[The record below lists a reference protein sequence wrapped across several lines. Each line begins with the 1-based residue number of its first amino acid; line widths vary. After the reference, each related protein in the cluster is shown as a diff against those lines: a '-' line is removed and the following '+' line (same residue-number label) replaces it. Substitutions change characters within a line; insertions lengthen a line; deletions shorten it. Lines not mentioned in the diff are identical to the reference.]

1 MRHFGQHDRP
11 PVTRS
16 NGPSKAKAMDI
27 FSESA
32 LEREGALAAA
42 HGQSWQ
48 SNPFLHKHN
57 MPQESGELLGDWSC
71 RHDAWQRG
79 FEG

>member
-1 MRHFGQHDRP
+1 
-11 PVTRS
+11 
-16 NGPSKAKAMDI
+16 MDI